1 MSASP
6 VLDFRF
12 VRTQEAPVILY
23 LHGFLGCGEDWDD
36 VTGRLG
42 DMYAHLKVDLPGHGR
57 SEADCLEDNSYRMEG
72 CAEHI
77 VDLLTHLNIETCHI
91 VAYSM
96 GGRLALYLAACCPD
110 RFDRFVIE
118 SASPGL
124 KTQRER
130 NERKRH
136 DRQGAESL
144 AMSSGDTEAFDV
156 FLADWYCQPP
166 FQTLDKNTA
175 GFIEMMQRRRNSDPD
190 GLAKSL
196 QLMGTGVQPPL
207 WDKLAT
213 IARPVLFIAG
223 ARDARFSDLAAEMA
237 YLCPRSEVAIIAGAG
252 HNAHFERPAEYCDQI
267 RRFLRVKK

>member
-1 MSASP
+1 MSSSP
-6 VLDFRF
+6 VLNFRF
-12 VRTQEAPVILY
+12 VKKQEAPVILY
-23 LHGFLGCGEDWDD
+23 LHGFLGCGEDWDE

-57 SEADCLEDNSYRMEG
+57 SNAGCLDDDSYRLDG

-77 VDLLTHLNIETCHI
+77 IDLLTHLNIETCHV

-96 GGRLALYLAACCPD
+96 GGRLALYLAACYPD

-136 DRQGAESL
+136 DRQLAESL
-144 AMSSGDTEAFDV
+144 AMSSGNAEAFEV
-156 FLADWYCQPP
+156 FLADWYDQPL

-175 GFIEMMQRRRNSDPD
+175 GFNEMMQRRRNSDPD

-196 QLMGTGVQPPL
+196 RFMGTGAQPPL
-207 WDKLAT
+207 WDKLETLAL
-213 IARPVLFIAG
+213 PVLFIAG
-223 ARDARFSDLAAEMA
+223 ARDARFGDLAAQMA
-237 YLCPRSEVAIIAGAG
+237 HLCPHGEVAIIAGAG

-267 RRFLRVKK
+267 RRFLRVKR